1 MDLSA
6 PRHQSVNDGI
16 SPEYCSLQYASIDD
30 AVKLI
35 MLLGPGTQ
43 LAKLDIKD
51 AYRIV
56 PVHPDDHCA
65 WALYQR
71 GIKYLLHYLDD
82 FLFLGSPHTEEA
94 ATALQLALHTFNHV
108 GVPVAAEKTEGPLP
122 VSHS

>member
-1 MDLSA
+1 MTV
-6 PRHQSVNDGI
+6 SVHNI
-16 SPEYCSLQYASIDD
+16 QYASIDD

-35 MLLGPGTQ
+35 MQLGPGTQ

-56 PVHPDDHCA
+56 PVYPDDHHLLAILWEDQVYVDRALPFGMRSAPKLFTAVADALA

-94 ATALQLALHTFNHV
+94 ATLKLLDT
-108 GVPVAAEKTEGPLP
+108 
-122 VSHS
+122 